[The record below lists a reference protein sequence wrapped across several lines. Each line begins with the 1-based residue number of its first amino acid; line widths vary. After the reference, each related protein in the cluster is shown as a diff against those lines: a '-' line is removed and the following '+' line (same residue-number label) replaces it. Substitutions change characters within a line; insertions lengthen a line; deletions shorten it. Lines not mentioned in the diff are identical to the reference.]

1 MKKAWLSG
9 AVLAAAVLTA
19 GVASAAVV
27 VVGNGLARGCY
38 QAAVR
43 ESSTD
48 ASLETCDMALSE
60 QPLDRDNRSAT
71 YVNRGI
77 IHLNRNETRQALS
90 DFNRAVALTPNLA
103 EAHTNRAAAL
113 LASGDYRGAVAAI
126 DHALGLQPNEPHK
139 AYFIRAAAYEELGDN
154 TAAYRDYRHA
164 ADLAPDWRPARAELT
179 RFSVR

>member
-1 MKKAWLSG
+1 MNKAWLSG
-9 AVLAAAVLTA
+9 VMLAAAIVSA
-19 GVASAAVV
+19 GAANAAVL
-27 VVGNGLARGCY
+27 VVGSGWARGCY

-48 ASLETCDMALSE
+48 TSLETCDMALSQ

-77 IHLNRNETRQALS
+77 IHLNRSETREALS
-90 DFNRAVALTPNLA
+90 DFDRAVALTPNLA

-113 LASGDYRGAVAAI
+113 LDAGDYRGAIAAV
-126 DHALGLQPNEPHK
+126 DRALGLQPNEPHK

-154 TAAYRDYRHA
+154 SSAYRDYRHA
-164 ADLAPDWRPARAELT
+164 AELAPDWRPARAELT